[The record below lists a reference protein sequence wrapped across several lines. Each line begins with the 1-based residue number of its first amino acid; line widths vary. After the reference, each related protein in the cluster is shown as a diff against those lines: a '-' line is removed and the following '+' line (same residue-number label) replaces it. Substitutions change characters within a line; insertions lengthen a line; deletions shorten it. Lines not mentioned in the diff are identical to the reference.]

1 MRCVEWGMTDDEI
14 TDLLFLCDPPGRS
27 DLAIVFGSHEP
38 TLAVE
43 RARHAASL
51 YRSGLTPRLLFTGG
65 PTSDESL
72 SEAEAMAAVAGD
84 AGVPAEAILL
94 ERESRTTVENL
105 TLSVALLRRH
115 GLLDSLSVLH
125 LVSCPWHMR
134 RVGLLAR
141 TLFGSAVRLLASPH
155 EATCTASSWVASA
168 ECRRRVFAELR
179 LVRGLLDNRSWP

>member
-1 MRCVEWGMTDDEI
+1 MTDAEI
-14 TDLLFLCDPPGRS
+14 TDLLFVCDPAGRS

-51 YRSGLTPRLLFTGG
+51 YRSGQTPRLLFAGG
-65 PTSDESL
+65 PTNDASL
-72 SEAEAMAAVAGD
+72 SEADAMAAVAGD
-84 AGVPAEAILL
+84 AGVPSEAILL

-115 GLLDSLSVLH
+115 RLLDSLGVLH
-125 LVSCPWHMR
+125 LISCPWHMR

-141 TLFGSAVRLLASPH
+141 TAFGPAVRLLASPH
-155 EATCTASSWVASA
+155 EANCTASSWLASP
-168 ECRRRVFAELR
+168 ECRRRVAVELR
-179 LVRGLLDNRSWP
+179 LVRGLLGHGS